1 MARQPVQNQLSNLLE
16 TLPGIASVLRS
27 PVADAL
33 VNMIRAGAGTGTF
46 KYTDADELIQ
56 YGTRRGLLGSS
67 EGESLLEELKGFKK
81 RSRPSPKGSKKS
93 SSTGLKGKTKSFT
106 GWGRAKK
113 QVLKSSAQSKVTGA
127 KKVAK
132 KQTVKKAIEKKAEP
146 KKTKAKGLKK
156 QAVEKA
162 IAKKAVQKKTKAKVS
177 KKKKK

>member
-81 RSRPSPKGSKKS
+81 RSRSSPKGSKKS

-156 QAVEKA
+156 KA

>member
-33 VNMIRAGAGTGTF
+33 VNMIRAGAGTGPF

-81 RSRPSPKGSKKS
+81 RIRSSPKGSKKTS
-93 SSTGLKGKTKSFT
+93 SSSSKGKTKSAM

-113 QVLKSSAQSKVTGA
+113 QEPKSSARSKVTGT

-132 KQTVKKAIEKKAEP
+132 KQAVKKAIK
-146 KKTKAKGLKK
+146 
-156 QAVEKA
+156 
-162 IAKKAVQKKTKAKVS
+162 KKAVPKKTKAKVS